1 MNGQGTLPARSHL
14 VTMKVGYFQFA
25 PVFGDI
31 TRNLSTMSH
40 RLSTVECDLMV
51 LPELFNT
58 GYQFV
63 SVDEV
68 RALAE
73 EIPGGPTTERLR
85 KLAAERRTH
94 VVAGLAERAGNRL
107 FNSAVLVGPG
117 GLIGV
122 YRKTHLFFEE
132 NLFFSP
138 GDTGFPVF
146 DIGPARVGLMV
157 CFDWF
162 YPESA
167 RTLALK
173 GADVIAHPSNLV
185 LPHCPD
191 SMVTRCLENH
201 VFAVTCN
208 RTGWEERGGKKRLTY
223 IGNSEVVTPDGE
235 ILRRAKSDQETLA
248 VVEIDPLEARNKKIN
263 PYNDLLAGRR
273 PEFYSR

>member
-1 MNGQGTLPARSHL
+1 
-14 VTMKVGYFQFA
+14 MKVGYFQFA
-25 PVFGDI
+25 PVFGNI
-31 TRNLSTMSH
+31 TRNLATMSQ

-94 VVAGLAERAGNRL
+94 VVAGWA
-107 FNSAVLVGPG
+107 
-117 GLIGV
+117 
-122 YRKTHLFFEE
+122 
-132 NLFFSP
+132 
-138 GDTGFPVF
+138 
-146 DIGPARVGLMV
+146 
-157 CFDWF
+157 
-162 YPESA
+162 
-167 RTLALK
+167 
-173 GADVIAHPSNLV
+173 
-185 LPHCPD
+185 
-191 SMVTRCLENH
+191 
-201 VFAVTCN
+201 
-208 RTGWEERGGKKRLTY
+208 ERGGKKRLTY

>member
-1 MNGQGTLPARSHL
+1 MR
-14 VTMKVGYFQFA
+14 VGYFQFA
-25 PVFGDI
+25 PVFGDV
-31 TRNLSTMSH
+31 TRNLARMSQ

-73 EIPGGPTTERLR
+73 EIPGGPTTEQLL
-85 KLAAERRTH
+85 KLAAERRMH
-94 VVAGLAERAGNRL
+94 LVAGLAERAGNRL
-107 FNSAVLVGPG
+107 YNSAVLVGPA

-191 SMVTRCLENH
+191 SMVTRCLENR

-223 IGNSEVVTPDGE
+223 IGNSEVVTPTGE
-235 ILRRAKSDQETLA
+235 VLRRAKSDQETLA

-273 PEFYSR
+273 PDLYSS

>member
-1 MNGQGTLPARSHL
+1 
-14 VTMKVGYFQFA
+14 MKVGYFQFA
-25 PVFGDI
+25 PGFGDI
-31 TRNLSTMSH
+31 KRNLDTVAN
-40 RLSTVECDLMV
+40 RLAQVECELLV

-63 SVDEV
+63 SLDEAK
-68 RALAE
+68 ALAE
-73 EIPGGPTTERLR
+73 DVPGGPTTERLL
-85 KLAAERRTH
+85 KLAAERRMH
-94 VVAGLAERAGNRL
+94 LVAGLAERAGNRL
-107 FNSAVLVGPG
+107 YNSAVLVGPA

-173 GADVIAHPSNLV
+173 GADIIAHPSNLV

-223 IGNSEVVTPDGE
+223 IGNSEVVTPEGE
-235 ILRRAKSDQETLA
+235 ILKRAKPDQETLA
-248 VVEIDPLEARNKKIN
+248 VVEIDPLEARNKKVN

-273 PEFYSR
+273 PEFYSS

>member
-1 MNGQGTLPARSHL
+1 
-14 VTMKVGYFQFA
+14 MKVGYFQFA

-73 EIPGGPTTERLR
+73 EIPGGPTTERLL
-85 KLAAERRTH
+85 KLAAERRMH
-94 VVAGLAERAGNRL
+94 LVAGLAERVGNRL
-107 FNSAVLVGPG
+107 YNSAVLVGPG

-191 SMVTRCLENH
+191 SMVTRCLENR

-208 RTGWEERGGKKRLTY
+208 RTGWEERGGKERLTY
-223 IGNSEVVTPDGE
+223 IGNSEVVTPTGE
-235 ILRRAKSDQETLA
+235 VLRRAKSDQETLA

-273 PEFYSR
+273 PDLYSS

>member
-1 MNGQGTLPARSHL
+1 VNGQGMLPARSHL

-31 TRNLSTMSH
+31 TRNLSTISH
-40 RLSTVECDLMV
+40 RLATVECDLMV

-117 GLIGV
+117 GLIGI

-191 SMVTRCLENH
+191 SMVTRCLENR

-208 RTGWEERGGKKRLTY
+208 RTGWEKRGGKKRLTY
-223 IGNSEVVTPDGE
+223 IGNSEVVAPTGE
-235 ILRRAKSDQETLA
+235 VLKRAKPDQEMLA

-273 PEFYSR
+273 PEHYSS

>member
-1 MNGQGTLPARSHL
+1 
-14 VTMKVGYFQFA
+14 MKVGYFQFA
-25 PVFGDI
+25 PGFGDI
-31 TRNLSTMSH
+31 KRNLDTVAN
-40 RLSTVECDLMV
+40 RLAQVECELLV
-51 LPELFNT
+51 LPELVNT

-63 SVDEV
+63 SLDEAK
-68 RALAE
+68 ALAE
-73 EIPGGPTTERLR
+73 DVPGGPTTERLL
-85 KLAAERRTH
+85 KLAAERRMH
-94 VVAGLAERAGNRL
+94 LVAGLAERAGNRL
-107 FNSAVLVGPG
+107 YNSAVLVGPA

-173 GADVIAHPSNLV
+173 GADIIAHPSNLV
-185 LPHCPD
+185 LPHWPD
-191 SMVTRCLENH
+191 AMGTRCLENR

-208 RTGWEERGGKKRLTY
+208 RIGSEERAGKKRLTY
-223 IGNSEVVTPDGE
+223 IGNSEVVNPAGN
-235 ILRRAKSDQETLA
+235 ILRRAAGNQVDLS
-248 VVEIDPLEARNKKIN
+248 VVEIDPSEAREKRIT
-263 PYNDLLAGRR
+263 PFNDLLAARR
-273 PEFYSR
+273 PEHYSS

>member
-1 MNGQGTLPARSHL
+1 MC
-14 VTMKVGYFQFA
+14 
-25 PVFGDI
+25 
-31 TRNLSTMSH
+31 H

-162 YPESA
+162 FPESA

-173 GADVIAHPSNLV
+173 GAQVIAHPSNLV
-185 LPHCPD
+185 LPWAPEGMKIR
-191 SMVTRCLENH
+191 SLENR
-201 VFAVTCN
+201 VFSATADRV
-208 RTGWEERGGKKRLTY
+208 GSERGLGFIGSSQVVAPNGELYFRL
-223 IGNSEVVTPDGE
+223 S
-235 ILRRAKSDQETLA
+235 RDQA
-248 VVEIDPLEARNKKIN
+248 Q
-263 PYNDLLAGRR
+263 
-273 PEFYSR
+273 

>member
-1 MNGQGTLPARSHL
+1 
-14 VTMKVGYFQFA
+14 MKVGYFQFDPA
-25 PVFGDI
+25 FGEVK
-31 TRNLSTMSH
+31 RNLDRVSE
-40 RLSTVECDLMV
+40 RLAQAECDLLV

-63 SVDEV
+63 SAHEA

-73 EIPGGPTTERLR
+73 EVPGGPTTSRLLE
-85 KLAAERRTH
+85 LARDRRMH
-94 VVAGLAERAGNRL
+94 LVAGLAERAGDRVYNA
-107 FNSAVLVGPG
+107 AVLVGPS
-117 GLIGV
+117 GLIGI

-132 NLFFSP
+132 TLWFSP

-146 DIGPARVGLMV
+146 DIGRARVGMMV

-173 GADVIAHPSNLV
+173 GADLLAHPSNLV

-191 SMVTRCLENH
+191 AMVTRCLENH

-208 RTGWEERGGKKRLTY
+208 RIGSEERGGKKKLAY
-223 IGNSEVVTPDGE
+223 IGASEVVTPGGT
-235 ILRRAKSDQETLA
+235 ILRRAKPDHEELA
-248 VVEIDPLEARNKKIN
+248 VVEIDPLEARDKRIT

-273 PEFYSR
+273 PDLYSS